1 VTRRADR
8 FVVHFAILFLTVL
21 LAMFGLYHLMDRYQ
35 GAAGEGGT
43 VLNLSEAFRVN
54 LFLIDLSILLV
65 IESVLILV
73 FVRYTAPALIVSS
86 AVVLV
91 LAAIGPHV
99 FGYQSI
105 TILLAPFARNEYAAL
120 GLRHVV
126 LLFALNALL
135 LAFLVAMMHH
145 YQQLDQHRDAA
156 VREAGAGAAPQ
167 GSTAQ
172 SPDRGEG
179 ST

>member
-21 LAMFGLYHLMDRYQ
+21 LAMFGLYHLLDYYQ
-35 GAAGEGGT
+35 GTPVEGGGA
-43 VLNLSEAFRVN
+43 LNFTDAFRVN

-65 IESVLILV
+65 IESVLILL

-86 AVVLV
+86 ALVLV
-91 LAAIGPHV
+91 LAALGRDV
-99 FGYQSI
+99 FGHGRI
-105 TILLAPFARNEYAAL
+105 TVLLAPLARNDYAAL

-126 LLFALNALL
+126 LLLALNALL

-145 YQQLDQHRDAA
+145 YQQLDAHR
-156 VREAGAGAAPQ
+156 ETGAGDALEGP
-167 GSTAQ
+167 TAQ